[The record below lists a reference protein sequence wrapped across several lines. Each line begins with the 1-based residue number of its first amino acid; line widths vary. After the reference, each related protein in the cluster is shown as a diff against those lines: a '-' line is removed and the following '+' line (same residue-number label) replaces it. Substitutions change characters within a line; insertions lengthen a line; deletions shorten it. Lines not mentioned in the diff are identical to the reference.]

1 MVVLAG
7 GKGTRLAAVLPRGV
21 PKALAPI
28 GERPFLAYLLDW
40 LQRSGAQRVVF
51 SLGVGADAVLLFLK
65 KHKASRGMTITHAV
79 EPRPLGTAGGLRHV
93 LPLVKSDPFI
103 AMNGDSLADVAL
115 VELLERHRAAAAGIS
130 LALAEVPDASAY
142 GLVELDARGRVTRFA
157 EKSAG
162 AGRGLV
168 NAGVYVIA
176 RSAIASL
183 PADTELSWERD
194 VLPRQA
200 GRSLYGLRLSKGFID
215 IGTPDS
221 LAGAAARLGA
231 GVRT

>member
-1 MVVLAG
+1 VLAG

-21 PKALAPI
+21 PKALAPV
-28 GERPFLAYLLDW
+28 GARPFLSYLLDW
-40 LQRSGAQRVVF
+40 LQRAGVRRVVL

-65 KHKASRGMTITHAV
+65 KHKAPAGMTITHAV

-93 LPLVKSDPFI
+93 LQLVQSDPFI
-103 AMNGDSLADVAL
+103 AMNGDSLADVDL
-115 VELLERHRAAAAGIS
+115 EKLLERHRAAGAEIS

-142 GLVELDARGRVTRFA
+142 GLVELDARGRVSRFA
-157 EKSAG
+157 EKAAG

-176 RSAIASL
+176 KSAVARL

-194 VLPRQA
+194 VLPRHV
-200 GRSLYGLRLSKGFID
+200 GGGLYGFRLSQGFVD

-221 LAGAAARLGA
+221 LSAAAARLAGTGA
-231 GVRT
+231 RS

>member
-1 MVVLAG
+1 VLAG

-21 PKALAPI
+21 PKALAPV
-28 GERPFLAYLLDW
+28 GARPFLAYLLDW
-40 LQRSGAQRVVF
+40 LHRSGVRRVVLA
-51 SLGVGADAVLLFLK
+51 LGVGAEAVLRFLK
-65 KHKASRGMTITHAV
+65 DTRAPADMTIAHAV

-93 LPLVKSDPFI
+93 LPLVKSDPFV
-103 AMNGDSLADVAL
+103 ALNGDSLADVDL
-115 VELLERHRAAAAGIS
+115 EKLLEHHRAAGAEIS

-142 GLVELDARGRVTRFA
+142 GLVELDAGGRVTRFA

-176 RSAIASL
+176 RSVIAGL
-183 PADTELSWERD
+183 PADAELSWERD
-194 VLPRQA
+194 VLPRRVGGA
-200 GRSLYGLRLSKGFID
+200 LYGFRLSQGFVD

-221 LAGAAARLGA
+221 LAAAAARLAGTGA
-231 GVRT
+231 QP